1 MPKLNLGKVVG
12 DKGDPFVFEDF
23 TPEQLDGLTPKM
35 LKGNVTTLDPDQNAT
50 VDIRKDGLNNYIDF
64 GIPRGKNGS
73 EIKNISAE
81 NVELAENNT
90 LDAPI
95 YDDTFDMY
103 QTLTDANNAAE
114 VSSNKINSGTGL
126 LTTLSNA
133 KKSLSAIVQGLKILG
148 TNVGTI
154 TGITSDLAG
163 ESETVAASIKAV
175 NQLNSNLSSKQ
186 EASTAITTYNI
197 GKQSV
202 RYADSAGNV
211 DWNNVIGRPNI
222 ANTVTTVTTETKQI
236 TINASS
242 FISIDLP
249 FATPSGFLA
258 IGVVAV
264 NANTASSAITR
275 FMIVD
280 SNVRI
285 ELRNMTSGQQTITIS
300 AIVLCKAN

>member
-1 MPKLNLGKVVG
+1 M
-12 DKGDPFVFEDF
+12 
-23 TPEQLDGLTPKM
+23 
-35 LKGNVTTLDPDQNAT
+35 
-50 VDIRKDGLNNYIDF
+50 
-64 GIPRGKNGS
+64 
-73 EIKNISAE
+73 
-81 NVELAENNT
+81 
-90 LDAPI
+90 
-95 YDDTFDMY
+95 
-103 QTLTDANNAAE
+103 
-114 VSSNKINSGTGL
+114 
-126 LTTLSNA
+126 
-133 KKSLSAIVQGLKILG
+133 G

-300 AIVLCKAN
+300 AIVLCKANAFSNNIRYTLGTLPMGYHPLRTFATMVALGRSTPIMAYLSVTSAGLVTIHPYGDLAVGGYTYCKITFNLFPLTFHLLLQVDF